1 MAFRPQ
7 TPRIEPKASDKPP
20 LLTDV
25 VYTRLKNEII
35 ACRLAPGAEVTESAL
50 CDAYRVSKAPL
61 RAALAR
67 LAQDGLV
74 RPIPRHGYV
83 IAPITLKSVQ
93 DMYALRTIVEPA
105 IVRLATGHVD
115 VALLKRINSDPG
127 KSKGKDA
134 ELRFLESNR
143 EFHSTIARAT
153 ANERMIALSLQLMDD
168 MARLIHVGLFR
179 SDWRRGAMQGEHR
192 SAAREHADIIEALAL
207 GDADAAERAAR
218 AHVESSRDLAMK
230 AILAQDSPTIGRVP
244 SRSRKR
250 AG

>member
-7 TPRIEPKASDKPP
+7 APRAGQEASDRPP

-35 ACRLAPGAEVTESAL
+35 ACRLAPGSEVTESAL

-67 LAQDGLV
+67 LTQDGLV

-83 IAPITLKSVQ
+83 VAPITLKSVQ
-93 DMYALRTIVEPA
+93 DMYTLRMVVEPA

-134 ELRFLESNR
+134 ELRFLDSNR
-143 EFHSTIARAT
+143 EFHSAIARAT

-168 MARLIHVGLFR
+168 MARLIHVGLF
-179 SDWRRGAMQGEHR
+179 SSNWRHGAMQGEHR
-192 SAAREHADIIEALAL
+192 SAAKEHADIIEALAL
-207 GDADAAERAAR
+207 GDAEAAERAAR
-218 AHVESSRDLAMK
+218 AHVESSRELVLK

>member
-1 MAFRPQ
+1 MASRPK
-7 TPRIEPKASDKPP
+7 TPRAAPEVSDKPE
-20 LLTDV
+20 LLTDI
-25 VYTRLKNEII
+25 VYKRLKSEIVT
-35 ACRLAPGAEVTESAL
+35 CRLAPGAEVTESAL
-50 CDAYRVSKAPL
+50 CDTYRVSKAPL

-83 IAPITLKSVQ
+83 VAPITLKSVQ
-93 DMYALRTIVEPA
+93 DMYGLRLVVEPA
-105 IVRLATGHVD
+105 IARLATGHVD

-127 KSKGKDA
+127 KSKGTDA

-143 EFHSTIARAT
+143 EFHSVIARAT

-168 MARLIHVGLFR
+168 MARLIHVGLFWP
-179 SDWRRGAMQGEHR
+179 DWRHGAMQGEHQ
-192 SAAREHADIIEALAL
+192 SAAKEHADIIEALAL

-230 AILAQDSPTIGRVP
+230 AILAQDSPTIGRARP
-244 SRSRKR
+244 RERS
-250 AG
+250 G